1 MNQNDLLKI
10 FFIALAKILGVAVV
24 FGAGFGIISQSWMI
38 GIAVFAFAITS
49 QFVINYFVE
58 SIAARKNR
66 EAEFLAK
73 QILKE
78 AAERQLPY
86 DLNCAYCNTLNR
98 VGISFIEENT
108 FECVSCKQLNKVY
121 IQFTTVRI
129 TTPLTQKENNNYID
143 MDTDVGVDQTSI
155 NMPIKMN
162 EK

>member
-10 FFIALAKILGVAVV
+10 FFIALAKILGVAIV
-24 FGAGFGIISQSWMI
+24 FGAGFGIISQSWVI

-98 VGISFIEENT
+98 VGISLSKKIHSN
-108 FECVSCKQLNKVY
+108 VLVANNSIKY
-121 IQFTTVRI
+121 IFNLLLCELQHH
-129 TTPLTQKENNNYID
+129 
-143 MDTDVGVDQTSI
+143 
-155 NMPIKMN
+155 
-162 EK
+162 